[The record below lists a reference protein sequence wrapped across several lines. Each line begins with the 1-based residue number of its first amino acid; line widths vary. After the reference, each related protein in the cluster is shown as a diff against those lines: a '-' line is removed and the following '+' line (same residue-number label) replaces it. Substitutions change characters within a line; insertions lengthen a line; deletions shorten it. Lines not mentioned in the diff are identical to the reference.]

1 MTATGVS
8 LPDEFKSLAP
18 YADTWG
24 RLDSQLER
32 YLQRQKS
39 SMDELKAFYD
49 AAAPRLDE
57 VFNHLDKFPM
67 DALPPSEALLYRTIL
82 GLTEVAQ
89 AIEVF
94 NQPGVPYAPFP
105 HNMAIDWSE
114 HKSPS
119 GGK

>member
-1 MTATGVS
+1 MAAEVF
-8 LPDEFKSLAP
+8 LPSEFQSLAP
-18 YADTWG
+18 YAETWG
-24 RLDSQLER
+24 RLDNQQER
-32 YLQRQKS
+32 YLLRQKS
-39 SMDELKAFYD
+39 SMVELKQFYD
-49 AAAPRLDE
+49 AAAPRLEE

-67 DALPPSEALLYRTIL
+67 DALPPGEALLYRTVL

-105 HNMAIDWSE
+105 HMMAIDWSE
-114 HKSPS
+114 YKSQP

>member
-1 MTATGVS
+1 MTAIDVS
-8 LPDEFKSLAP
+8 LPGEFEALAP
-18 YADTWG
+18 YAKTWG
-24 RLDSQLER
+24 GLENQAER
-32 YLQRQKS
+32 YLLRQKS
-39 SMDELKAFYD
+39 TMAELKEFYN

-57 VFNHLDKFPM
+57 VFNYLDQFPM

-105 HNMAIDWSE
+105 HNMAIEWNE
-114 HKSPS
+114 YKSGHS
-119 GGK
+119 GK